1 MNINVNQL
9 LGKADGISGMVS
21 DYNSIK
27 NGSYG
32 KLMKSYYNGQT
43 KGTNGTS
50 KSNKTNKNTTL
61 DKIMSDRKNPTVSKE
76 AAAANTKLNTSLK
89 TLTTALS
96 ALQSKDTYKNKA
108 ANKNT
113 TAANNKTNTN
123 EKNTAANS
131 TAKKSLKDFVSA
143 YNDAV
148 TSSKKST
155 QNNLSKNVANI
166 MKAAKENEDKFK
178 ELGVNIN
185 KDGTMTIDE
194 KKLNEADDE
203 RIEELF
209 DGDKAMSFGSK
220 AASSLNRAASY
231 TVTEDNAD
239 TAAEDA
245 AKTATADKSRSLM
258 DSITGLKDEKTY
270 EEGNAL
276 EEASD
281 FVNYYNS
288 TLNSARNAGTTAVTA
303 NLSSM
308 MQKTAQNSGDLAEIG
323 VNVGTDGRL
332 SINEDTFKKA
342 DAAKVQ
348 DTLTNY
354 AGAIE
359 SDARLLNYYSTTG
372 TEANTGYSANGGYN
386 ITAADLASGIFDNL
400 Q

>member
-1 MNINVNQL
+1 MNINTNQL
-9 LGKADGISGMVS
+9 FGKTDGVSGMVS

-32 KLMKSYYNGQT
+32 KLMKSYYKGQANN
-43 KGTNGTS
+43 TNAAG
-50 KSNKTNKNTTL
+50 KSNKSNRNNTL
-61 DKIMSDRKNPTVSKE
+61 DKLMADRKNPTLSKE
-76 AAAANTKLNTSLK
+76 ATAANAKLNSSLK

-113 TAANNKTNTN
+113 AADKNENN
-123 EKNTAANS
+123 ANS
-131 TAKKSLKDFVSA
+131 SLAKRSLKDFVSS

-148 TSSKKST
+148 KSSKKST
-155 QNNLSKNVANI
+155 MNNISKNVANM

-185 KDGTMTIDE
+185 RDGTLTVNED
-194 KKLNEADDE
+194 KLNSADDE
-203 RIEELF
+203 RIAELF

-231 TVTEDNAD
+231 TVNEENAA

-245 AKTATADKSRSLM
+245 AKTATADRSRSLM
-258 DSITGLKDEKTY
+258 DSITGLKDEETY
-270 EEGNAL
+270 TEGNAL

-281 FVNYYNS
+281 FVDYYNS
-288 TLNSARNAGTTAVTA
+288 TLNSARNAGSTAVTA

-308 MQKTAQNSGDLAEIG
+308 MQKTAQNSGALAEIG
-323 VNVGTDGRL
+323 VNVETDGRL
-332 SINEDTFKKA
+332 SINEDTFRNA
-342 DAAKVQ
+342 DTANVR
-348 DTLTNY
+348 DTLTNF

-372 TEANTGYSANGGYN
+372 TEANAGYSANGGYN
-386 ITAADLASGIFDNL
+386 ITANDLVSGIFDNL

>member
-9 LGKADGISGMVS
+9 FGKTDGVSGMVS

-32 KLMKSYYNGQT
+32 KLMKSYYKGQA
-43 KGTNGTS
+43 GSTNAAGKS
-50 KSNKTNKNTTL
+50 DKSNRNNTL
-61 DKIMSDRKNPTVSKE
+61 DKIMADRKNPTLSKE
-76 AAAANTKLNTSLK
+76 ATAANAKLNSSLK

-113 TAANNKTNTN
+113 AADKNENNANN
-123 EKNTAANS
+123 S
-131 TAKKSLKDFVSA
+131 LAKRSLKDFVSS

-148 TSSKKST
+148 KSSKKST
-155 QNNLSKNVANI
+155 MNNISKNVANM

-185 KDGTMTIDE
+185 RDGTLTVDE

-203 RIEELF
+203 RIAELF

-231 TVTEDNAD
+231 TVNEDNAA

-245 AKTATADKSRSLM
+245 AKTATADRSRSLM
-258 DSITGLKDEKTY
+258 DSITGLKDEETY
-270 EEGNAL
+270 AEGNAL

-281 FVNYYNS
+281 FVDYYNS
-288 TLNSARNAGTTAVTA
+288 TLNSARNAGSTAVTA

-308 MQKTAQNSGDLAEIG
+308 MQKTAQNSGALSEIG

-332 SINEDTFKKA
+332 SINADTFRNT
-342 DAAKVQ
+342 DTAKLQ
-348 DTLTNY
+348 DTLTNF

-359 SDARLLNYYSTTG
+359 SDARLLNYFSTTG
-372 TEANTGYSANGGYN
+372 TEANAGYSANGGYN
-386 ITAADLASGIFDNL
+386 ITANDLVSGIFDNL

>member
-9 LGKADGISGMVS
+9 FGKTDGVSGMVS

-32 KLMKSYYNGQT
+32 KLMKSYYKGQA
-43 KGTNGTS
+43 GSTNAAGKS
-50 KSNKTNKNTTL
+50 DKSNRNNTL
-61 DKIMSDRKNPTVSKE
+61 DKLIADRKNPTLSKE
-76 AAAANTKLNTSLK
+76 ATAANAKLNSSLK

-108 ANKNT
+108 AS
-113 TAANNKTNTN
+113 
-123 EKNTAANS
+123 KNTAADKNENNANNS
-131 TAKKSLKDFVSA
+131 LAKRSLKDFVSS

-148 TSSKKST
+148 KSSKKST
-155 QNNLSKNVANI
+155 MNNISKNVANM

-185 KDGTMTIDE
+185 RDGTLTVNED
-194 KKLNEADDE
+194 KLNSADDE
-203 RIEELF
+203 RIAELF

-231 TVTEDNAD
+231 TVNEDNAA

-245 AKTATADKSRSLM
+245 AKTATADRSRSLM
-258 DSITGLKDEKTY
+258 DSITGLKDEETY
-270 EEGNAL
+270 AEGNAL

-281 FVNYYNS
+281 FVDYYNS
-288 TLNSARNAGTTAVTA
+288 TLNSARNAGSTAVTA

-308 MQKTAQNSGDLAEIG
+308 MQKTAQNSGALSEIG

-332 SINEDTFKKA
+332 SINEDTFKNT
-342 DAAKVQ
+342 DTAKLQ
-348 DTLTNY
+348 DTLTNF

-359 SDARLLNYYSTTG
+359 SDARLLNYFSTTG
-372 TEANTGYSANGGYN
+372 TEANAGYSANGGYN
-386 ITAADLASGIFDNL
+386 ITANDLVSGIFDNL

>member
-9 LGKADGISGMVS
+9 FGKTDGVSGMVS

-32 KLMKSYYNGQT
+32 KLMKSYYKGQA
-43 KGTNGTS
+43 GSTNAAGKS
-50 KSNKTNKNTTL
+50 DKSNRNNTL
-61 DKIMSDRKNPTVSKE
+61 DKIMADRKNPTLSKE
-76 AAAANTKLNTSLK
+76 ATAANAKLNSSLK

-113 TAANNKTNTN
+113 AADKNENNANN
-123 EKNTAANS
+123 S
-131 TAKKSLKDFVSA
+131 LAKRSLKDFVSS

-148 TSSKKST
+148 KSSKKST
-155 QNNLSKNVANI
+155 MNNISKNVANM

-185 KDGTMTIDE
+185 RDGTLTVDE

-203 RIEELF
+203 RIAELF

-231 TVTEDNAD
+231 TVNEDNAA

-245 AKTATADKSRSLM
+245 AKTATADRSRSLM
-258 DSITGLKDEKTY
+258 DSITGLKDEETY
-270 EEGNAL
+270 AEGNAL

-281 FVNYYNS
+281 FVDYYNS
-288 TLNSARNAGTTAVTA
+288 TLNSARNAGSTAVTA

-308 MQKTAQNSGDLAEIG
+308 MQKTAQNSGALAEIG

-332 SINEDTFKKA
+332 SINADTFRNA
-342 DAAKVQ
+342 DTANVR
-348 DTLTNY
+348 DTLTNF

-359 SDARLLNYYSTTG
+359 SDARLLNYFSTTG
-372 TEANTGYSANGGYN
+372 TEANAGYSANGGYN
-386 ITAADLASGIFDNL
+386 ITANDLVSGIFDNL

>member
-9 LGKADGISGMVS
+9 FGKTDGVSGMVS

-32 KLMKSYYNGQT
+32 KLMKSYYKGQA
-43 KGTNGTS
+43 GSTNAAG
-50 KSNKTNKNTTL
+50 KSNKSNRNNTL
-61 DKIMSDRKNPTVSKE
+61 DKLMADRKNPTLSKE
-76 AAAANTKLNTSLK
+76 ATAANAKLNSSLK

-113 TAANNKTNTN
+113 AADKNENNANN
-123 EKNTAANS
+123 S
-131 TAKKSLKDFVSA
+131 LAKRSLKDFVSS

-148 TSSKKST
+148 KSSKKST
-155 QNNLSKNVANI
+155 MNNISKNVSNM

-185 KDGTMTIDE
+185 RDGTLTVNED
-194 KKLNEADDE
+194 KLNSADDE
-203 RIEELF
+203 RIAELF

-231 TVTEDNAD
+231 TVNEENAA

-245 AKTATADKSRSLM
+245 AKTATADRSRSLM
-258 DSITGLKDEKTY
+258 DSITGLKDEETY
-270 EEGNAL
+270 AEDNAL

-281 FVNYYNS
+281 FVDYYNS
-288 TLNSARNAGTTAVTA
+288 TLNSARNAGSTAVTA

-308 MQKTAQNSGDLAEIG
+308 MQKTAQNSGALSEIG

-332 SINEDTFKKA
+332 SINEDTFKNT
-342 DAAKVQ
+342 DTAKLQ
-348 DTLTNY
+348 DTLTNF

-359 SDARLLNYYSTTG
+359 SDARLLNYFSTTG
-372 TEANTGYSANGGYN
+372 TEANAGYSANGGYN
-386 ITAADLASGIFDNL
+386 ITANDLVSGIFDNL

>member
-9 LGKADGISGMVS
+9 FGKTDGVSGMVS

-32 KLMKSYYNGQT
+32 KLMKSYYKGQA
-43 KGTNGTS
+43 GSTNAAGKS
-50 KSNKTNKNTTL
+50 DKSNRNNTL
-61 DKIMSDRKNPTVSKE
+61 DKIMADRKNPTLSKE
-76 AAAANTKLNTSLK
+76 ATAANAKLNSSLK

-113 TAANNKTNTN
+113 AADKNENNANN
-123 EKNTAANS
+123 S
-131 TAKKSLKDFVSA
+131 LAKRSLKDFVSS

-148 TSSKKST
+148 KSSKKST
-155 QNNLSKNVANI
+155 MNNISKNVANM

-185 KDGTMTIDE
+185 RDGTLTVNED
-194 KKLNEADDE
+194 KLNSADDE
-203 RIEELF
+203 RIAELF

-231 TVTEDNAD
+231 TVNEDNAA

-245 AKTATADKSRSLM
+245 AKTATADRSRSLM
-258 DSITGLKDEKTY
+258 DSITGLKDEETY
-270 EEGNAL
+270 AEGNAL

-281 FVNYYNS
+281 FVDYYNS
-288 TLNSARNAGTTAVTA
+288 TLNSARNAGSTAVTA

-308 MQKTAQNSGDLAEIG
+308 MQKTAQNSGALAEIG

-332 SINEDTFKKA
+332 SINADTFRNT
-342 DAAKVQ
+342 DTAKLQ
-348 DTLTNY
+348 DTLTNF

-359 SDARLLNYYSTTG
+359 SDARLLNYFSTTG
-372 TEANTGYSANGGYN
+372 TEANAGYSANGGYN
-386 ITAADLASGIFDNL
+386 ITANDLVSGIFDNL

>member
-9 LGKADGISGMVS
+9 FGKTDGVSGMVS

-32 KLMKSYYNGQT
+32 KLMKSYYKGQA
-43 KGTNGTS
+43 GSTNAAGKS
-50 KSNKTNKNTTL
+50 DKSNRNNTL
-61 DKIMSDRKNPTVSKE
+61 DKIMADRKNPTLSKE
-76 AAAANTKLNTSLK
+76 ATAANAKLNSSLK

-113 TAANNKTNTN
+113 AADKNENNANN
-123 EKNTAANS
+123 S
-131 TAKKSLKDFVSA
+131 LAKRSLKDFVSS

-148 TSSKKST
+148 KSSKKST
-155 QNNLSKNVANI
+155 MNNISKNVANM

-185 KDGTMTIDE
+185 RDGTLTVNED
-194 KKLNEADDE
+194 KLNSADDE
-203 RIEELF
+203 RIAELF

-231 TVTEDNAD
+231 TVNEDNAA
-239 TAAEDA
+239 TAAKDA
-245 AKTATADKSRSLM
+245 AKTATADRSRSLM
-258 DSITGLKDEKTY
+258 DSITGLKDEETY
-270 EEGNAL
+270 AEGNAL

-281 FVNYYNS
+281 FVDYYNS
-288 TLNSARNAGTTAVTA
+288 TLNSARNAGSTAVTA

-308 MQKTAQNSGDLAEIG
+308 MQKTAQNSGALAEIG

-332 SINEDTFKKA
+332 SINADTFRNA
-342 DAAKVQ
+342 DTANVR
-348 DTLTNY
+348 DTLTNF

-359 SDARLLNYYSTTG
+359 SDARLLNYFSTTG
-372 TEANTGYSANGGYN
+372 TEANAGYSANGGYN
-386 ITAADLASGIFDNL
+386 ITANDLVSGIFDNL

>member
-9 LGKADGISGMVS
+9 FGKTDGVSGMVS

-32 KLMKSYYNGQT
+32 KLMKSYYKGQA
-43 KGTNGTS
+43 GSTNAAG
-50 KSNKTNKNTTL
+50 KSNKSNRNNTL
-61 DKIMSDRKNPTVSKE
+61 DKLMADRKNPTLSKE
-76 AAAANTKLNTSLK
+76 ATAANAKLNSSLK

-113 TAANNKTNTN
+113 AADKSENN
-123 EKNTAANS
+123 ANDS
-131 TAKKSLKDFVSA
+131 LAKRSLKDFVSS

-148 TSSKKST
+148 KSSKKST
-155 QNNLSKNVANI
+155 MNNISKNVANM

-185 KDGTMTIDE
+185 RDGTLTVDE
-194 KKLNEADDE
+194 KRLNEADDE
-203 RIEELF
+203 RIAELF

-231 TVTEDNAD
+231 TVNEENAA

-245 AKTATADKSRSLM
+245 AKTATADRSRSLM
-258 DSITGLKDEKTY
+258 DSITGLKDEETY
-270 EEGNAL
+270 AEGNAL

-281 FVNYYNS
+281 FVDYYNS
-288 TLNSARNAGTTAVTA
+288 TLNSARNAGSTAVTA

-308 MQKTAQNSGDLAEIG
+308 MQKTAQNSGALAEIG

-332 SINEDTFKKA
+332 SINEDTFKNT
-342 DAAKVQ
+342 DTAKLQ
-348 DTLTNY
+348 DTLTNF

-359 SDARLLNYYSTTG
+359 SDARRLNYFSTTG
-372 TEANTGYSANGGYN
+372 TEANAGYSANGGYN
-386 ITAADLASGIFDNL
+386 ITANELVSGIFDNL

>member
-9 LGKADGISGMVS
+9 FDKTDGVSGMVS

-32 KLMKSYYNGQT
+32 KLMKSYYKGQASS
-43 KGTNGTS
+43 TNAAG
-50 KSNKTNKNTTL
+50 KSNKSNRNNTL
-61 DKIMSDRKNPTVSKE
+61 DKIMADRKNPTVSKE
-76 AAAANTKLNTSLK
+76 ATAANAKLNSSLK

-113 TAANNKTNTN
+113 AADKNENNANN
-123 EKNTAANS
+123 S
-131 TAKKSLKDFVSA
+131 LAKRSLKDFVSS

-148 TSSKKST
+148 KSSKKST
-155 QNNLSKNVANI
+155 MNNISKNVANM

-185 KDGTMTIDE
+185 RDGTLTVDE

-203 RIEELF
+203 RIAELF

-231 TVTEDNAD
+231 TVNEDNAA

-245 AKTATADKSRSLM
+245 AKTATADRSRSLM
-258 DSITGLKDEKTY
+258 DSITGLKDEETY
-270 EEGNAL
+270 AEGNAL

-281 FVNYYNS
+281 FVDYYNS
-288 TLNSARNAGTTAVTA
+288 TLNSARNAGSTAVTA

-308 MQKTAQNSGDLAEIG
+308 MQKTAQNSGALAEIG

-332 SINEDTFKKA
+332 SINADTFRNA
-342 DAAKVQ
+342 DTANVR

-372 TEANTGYSANGGYN
+372 TEANAGYSANGGYN
-386 ITAADLASGIFDNL
+386 ITANDLVSGIFDNL

>member
-1 MNINVNQL
+1 MNINTNQL
-9 LGKADGISGMVS
+9 FGKTDGVSGMVS

-32 KLMKSYYNGQT
+32 KLMKSYYKGQA
-43 KGTNGTS
+43 GSTNAAG
-50 KSNKTNKNTTL
+50 KSNKSNRNNTL
-61 DKIMSDRKNPTVSKE
+61 DKLIADRKNPTLSKE
-76 AAAANTKLNTSLK
+76 ATAANAKLNSSLK

-113 TAANNKTNTN
+113 AADKNENNANN
-123 EKNTAANS
+123 S
-131 TAKKSLKDFVSA
+131 LAKRSLKDFVSS

-148 TSSKKST
+148 KSSKKST
-155 QNNLSKNVANI
+155 MNNISKNVSNM

-185 KDGTMTIDE
+185 RDGTLTVNED
-194 KKLNEADDE
+194 KLNSADDE
-203 RIEELF
+203 RIAELF

-231 TVTEDNAD
+231 TVNEENAA

-245 AKTATADKSRSLM
+245 AKTATADRSRSLM
-258 DSITGLKDEKTY
+258 DSITGLKDEETY
-270 EEGNAL
+270 AEGNAL

-281 FVNYYNS
+281 FVDYYNS
-288 TLNSARNAGTTAVTA
+288 TLNSARNAGSTAVTA

-308 MQKTAQNSGDLAEIG
+308 MQKTAQNSGALAEIG

-332 SINEDTFKKA
+332 SINADTFRNT
-342 DAAKVQ
+342 DTAKLQ
-348 DTLTNY
+348 DTLTNF

-359 SDARLLNYYSTTG
+359 SDARLLNYFSTTG
-372 TEANTGYSANGGYN
+372 TEANAGYSANGGYN
-386 ITAADLASGIFDNL
+386 ITANDLVSGIFDNL

>member
-1 MNINVNQL
+1 MNINVNHL
-9 LGKADGISGMVS
+9 FGKTDGVSGMVS

-32 KLMKSYYNGQT
+32 KLMKSYYKGQA
-43 KGTNGTS
+43 GSTNAAGKS
-50 KSNKTNKNTTL
+50 DKSNRNNTL
-61 DKIMSDRKNPTVSKE
+61 DKIMADRKNPTLSKE
-76 AAAANTKLNTSLK
+76 ATAANAKLNSSLK

-113 TAANNKTNTN
+113 AADKNENNANN
-123 EKNTAANS
+123 S
-131 TAKKSLKDFVSA
+131 LAKRSLKDFVSS

-148 TSSKKST
+148 KSSKKST
-155 QNNLSKNVANI
+155 MNNISKNVANM

-185 KDGTMTIDE
+185 RDGTLTVNED
-194 KKLNEADDE
+194 KLNSADDE
-203 RIEELF
+203 RIAELF

-231 TVTEDNAD
+231 TVNEDNAA
-239 TAAEDA
+239 TAAKDA
-245 AKTATADKSRSLM
+245 AKTATADRSRSLM
-258 DSITGLKDEKTY
+258 DSITGLKDEETY
-270 EEGNAL
+270 AEGNAL

-281 FVNYYNS
+281 FVDYYNS
-288 TLNSARNAGTTAVTA
+288 TLNSARNAGSTAVTA

-308 MQKTAQNSGDLAEIG
+308 MQKTAQNSGALAEIG

-332 SINEDTFKKA
+332 SINADTFRNT
-342 DAAKVQ
+342 DTAKLQ
-348 DTLTNY
+348 DTLTNF

-359 SDARLLNYYSTTG
+359 SDARLLNYFSTTG
-372 TEANTGYSANGGYN
+372 TEANAGYSANGGYN
-386 ITAADLASGIFDNL
+386 ITANDLVSGIFDNL

>member
-9 LGKADGISGMVS
+9 FGKTDGVSGMVS

-32 KLMKSYYNGQT
+32 KLMKSYYKGQA
-43 KGTNGTS
+43 GSTNAAG
-50 KSNKTNKNTTL
+50 KSNKSNRNNTL
-61 DKIMSDRKNPTVSKE
+61 DKLMADRKNPTLSKE
-76 AAAANTKLNTSLK
+76 ATAANAKLNSSLK

-113 TAANNKTNTN
+113 AADKSENN
-123 EKNTAANS
+123 ANDS
-131 TAKKSLKDFVSA
+131 LAKRSLKDFVSS

-148 TSSKKST
+148 KSSKKST
-155 QNNLSKNVANI
+155 MNNISKNVANM

-185 KDGTMTIDE
+185 RDGTLTVNED
-194 KKLNEADDE
+194 KLNSADDE
-203 RIEELF
+203 RIAELF

-231 TVTEDNAD
+231 TVNEENAA

-245 AKTATADKSRSLM
+245 AKTATADRSRSLM
-258 DSITGLKDEKTY
+258 DSITGLKDEETY
-270 EEGNAL
+270 AEGNAL

-281 FVNYYNS
+281 FVDYYNS
-288 TLNSARNAGTTAVTA
+288 TLNSARNAGSTAVTA

-308 MQKTAQNSGDLAEIG
+308 MQKTAQNSGALAEIG

-332 SINEDTFKKA
+332 SINEDTFKNT
-342 DAAKVQ
+342 DTAKLQ
-348 DTLTNY
+348 NTLTNF

-359 SDARLLNYYSTTG
+359 SDARLLNYFSTTG
-372 TEANTGYSANGGYN
+372 TEANAGYSANGGYN
-386 ITAADLASGIFDNL
+386 ITANDLVSGIFDNL

>member
-9 LGKADGISGMVS
+9 FGKTDGVSGMVS

-32 KLMKSYYNGQT
+32 KLMKSYYKGQA
-43 KGTNGTS
+43 GSTNAAGKS
-50 KSNKTNKNTTL
+50 DKSNRNNTL
-61 DKIMSDRKNPTVSKE
+61 DKIMADRKNPTLSKE
-76 AAAANTKLNTSLK
+76 ATAANAKLNSSLK

-113 TAANNKTNTN
+113 VADKNENNANN
-123 EKNTAANS
+123 S
-131 TAKKSLKDFVSA
+131 LAKRSLKDFVSS

-148 TSSKKST
+148 KSSKKST
-155 QNNLSKNVANI
+155 MNNISKNVANM

-185 KDGTMTIDE
+185 RDGTLTVNED
-194 KKLNEADDE
+194 KLNSADDE
-203 RIEELF
+203 RIAELF

-231 TVTEDNAD
+231 TVNEDNAA

-245 AKTATADKSRSLM
+245 AKTATADRSRSLM
-258 DSITGLKDEKTY
+258 DSITGLKDEETY
-270 EEGNAL
+270 AEGNAL

-281 FVNYYNS
+281 FVDYYNS
-288 TLNSARNAGTTAVTA
+288 TLNSARNAGSTAVTA

-308 MQKTAQNSGDLAEIG
+308 MQKTAQNSGALAEIG

-332 SINEDTFKKA
+332 SINADTFRNT
-342 DAAKVQ
+342 DTAKLQ
-348 DTLTNY
+348 DTLTNF

-359 SDARLLNYYSTTG
+359 SDARLLNYFSTTG
-372 TEANTGYSANGGYN
+372 TEANAGYSANGGYN
-386 ITAADLASGIFDNL
+386 ITANDLVSGIFDNL

>member
-9 LGKADGISGMVS
+9 FGKTDGISGMVS

-113 TAANNKTNTN
+113 NTANKANTN
-123 EKNTAANS
+123 EKNTTNS

-155 QNNLSKNVANI
+155 MNNISKNVSNM
-166 MKAAKENEDKFK
+166 MKAAKDNEDKFK

-185 KDGTMTIDE
+185 KDGTLSINE
-194 KKLNEADDE
+194 KMLNEADDE
-203 RIEELF
+203 RIADLF
-209 DGDKAMSFGSK
+209 D
-220 AASSLNRAASY
+220 
-231 TVTEDNAD
+231 
-239 TAAEDA
+239 
-245 AKTATADKSRSLM
+245 
-258 DSITGLKDEKTY
+258 
-270 EEGNAL
+270 
-276 EEASD
+276 
-281 FVNYYNS
+281 
-288 TLNSARNAGTTAVTA
+288 
-303 NLSSM
+303 
-308 MQKTAQNSGDLAEIG
+308 
-323 VNVGTDGRL
+323 
-332 SINEDTFKKA
+332 
-342 DAAKVQ
+342 
-348 DTLTNY
+348 
-354 AGAIE
+354 
-359 SDARLLNYYSTTG
+359 
-372 TEANTGYSANGGYN
+372 
-386 ITAADLASGIFDNL
+386 
-400 Q
+400 

>member
-9 LGKADGISGMVS
+9 FGKTDGVSGMVS

-32 KLMKSYYNGQT
+32 KLMKSYYKGQA
-43 KGTNGTS
+43 GSTNAAGKS
-50 KSNKTNKNTTL
+50 DKSNRNNTL
-61 DKIMSDRKNPTVSKE
+61 DKIMADRKNPTISKE
-76 AAAANTKLNTSLK
+76 ATAANAKLNSSLK

-113 TAANNKTNTN
+113 AADKNENNANN
-123 EKNTAANS
+123 S
-131 TAKKSLKDFVSA
+131 LAKRSLKDFVSS

-148 TSSKKST
+148 KSSKKST
-155 QNNLSKNVANI
+155 MNNISKNVANM

-185 KDGTMTIDE
+185 RDGTLTVDE

-203 RIEELF
+203 RIAELF

-231 TVTEDNAD
+231 TVNEDNAA

-245 AKTATADKSRSLM
+245 AKTATADRSRSLM
-258 DSITGLKDEKTY
+258 DSITGLKDEETY
-270 EEGNAL
+270 AEGNAL

-281 FVNYYNS
+281 FVDYYNS
-288 TLNSARNAGTTAVTA
+288 TLNSARNAGSTAVTA

-308 MQKTAQNSGDLAEIG
+308 MQKTAQNSGALAEIG

-332 SINEDTFKKA
+332 SINEDTFRNA
-342 DAAKVQ
+342 DTANVR
-348 DTLTNY
+348 DTLTNF

-359 SDARLLNYYSTTG
+359 SDARLLNYFSTTG
-372 TEANTGYSANGGYN
+372 TEANAGYSANGGYN
-386 ITAADLASGIFDNL
+386 ITANDLVSGIFDNL

>member
-9 LGKADGISGMVS
+9 FGKTDGVSGMVS

-32 KLMKSYYNGQT
+32 KLMKSYYKGQA
-43 KGTNGTS
+43 GSTNAAGKS
-50 KSNKTNKNTTL
+50 DKSNRNNTL
-61 DKIMSDRKNPTVSKE
+61 DKIMADRKNPTLSKE
-76 AAAANTKLNTSLK
+76 ATAANAKLNSSLK

-113 TAANNKTNTN
+113 AADKNENNANN
-123 EKNTAANS
+123 S
-131 TAKKSLKDFVSA
+131 LAKRSLKDFVSS

-148 TSSKKST
+148 KSSKKST
-155 QNNLSKNVANI
+155 MNNISKNVANM

-185 KDGTMTIDE
+185 RDGTLTVNED
-194 KKLNEADDE
+194 KLNSADDE
-203 RIEELF
+203 RIAELF

-231 TVTEDNAD
+231 TVNEDNAA

-245 AKTATADKSRSLM
+245 AKTATADRSRSLM
-258 DSITGLKDEKTY
+258 DSITGLKDEETY
-270 EEGNAL
+270 AEGNAL

-281 FVNYYNS
+281 FVDYYNS
-288 TLNSARNAGTTAVTA
+288 TLNSARNAGSTAVTA

-308 MQKTAQNSGDLAEIG
+308 MQKTAQNSGALAEIG

-332 SINEDTFKKA
+332 SINADTFRNA
-342 DAAKVQ
+342 DTANVR
-348 DTLTNY
+348 DTLTNF

-359 SDARLLNYYSTTG
+359 SDARLLNYFSTTG
-372 TEANTGYSANGGYN
+372 TEANAGYSANGGYN
-386 ITAADLASGIFDNL
+386 ITANDLVSGIFDNL

>member
-9 LGKADGISGMVS
+9 FGKTDGVSGMVS

-32 KLMKSYYNGQT
+32 KLMKSYYKGQA
-43 KGTNGTS
+43 GSTNAAGKS
-50 KSNKTNKNTTL
+50 DKSNRNNTL
-61 DKIMSDRKNPTVSKE
+61 DKIMADRKNPTLSKE
-76 AAAANTKLNTSLK
+76 ATAANAKLNSSLK

-113 TAANNKTNTN
+113 AADKNENNANN
-123 EKNTAANS
+123 S
-131 TAKKSLKDFVSA
+131 LAKRSLKDFVSS

-148 TSSKKST
+148 KSSKKST
-155 QNNLSKNVANI
+155 MNNISKNVANM

-185 KDGTMTIDE
+185 RDGTLTVNED
-194 KKLNEADDE
+194 KLNSADDE
-203 RIEELF
+203 RIAELF

-231 TVTEDNAD
+231 TVNEDNAA
-239 TAAEDA
+239 TAAKDA
-245 AKTATADKSRSLM
+245 AKTATADRSRSLM
-258 DSITGLKDEKTY
+258 DSITGLKDEETY
-270 EEGNAL
+270 AEGNAL

-281 FVNYYNS
+281 FVDYYNS
-288 TLNSARNAGTTAVTA
+288 TLNSARNAGSTAVTA

-308 MQKTAQNSGDLAEIG
+308 MQKTAQNSGALAEIG

-332 SINEDTFKKA
+332 SINADTFRNT
-342 DAAKVQ
+342 DTAKLQ
-348 DTLTNY
+348 DTLTNF

-359 SDARLLNYYSTTG
+359 SDARLLNYFSTTG
-372 TEANTGYSANGGYN
+372 TEANAGYSANGGYN
-386 ITAADLASGIFDNL
+386 ITANDLVSGIFDNL

>member
-9 LGKADGISGMVS
+9 FGKTDGVSGMVS

-32 KLMKSYYNGQT
+32 KLMKSYYKGQADS
-43 KGTNGTS
+43 TNAAG
-50 KSNKTNKNTTL
+50 KSNKSNRNNTL
-61 DKIMSDRKNPTVSKE
+61 DKLIADRKNPTLSKE
-76 AAAANTKLNTSLK
+76 ATAANAKLNSSLK

-113 TAANNKTNTN
+113 VADKNENNANN
-123 EKNTAANS
+123 S
-131 TAKKSLKDFVSA
+131 LAKRSLKDFVSS

-148 TSSKKST
+148 KSSKKST
-155 QNNLSKNVANI
+155 MNNISKNVANM

-185 KDGTMTIDE
+185 RDGTLTVNED
-194 KKLNEADDE
+194 KLNSADDE
-203 RIEELF
+203 RISELF

-231 TVTEDNAD
+231 TVNEDNAA

-245 AKTATADKSRSLM
+245 AKTATADRSRSLM
-258 DSITGLKDEKTY
+258 DSITGLKDEETY
-270 EEGNAL
+270 AEGNVL

-281 FVNYYNS
+281 FVDYYNS
-288 TLNSARNAGTTAVTA
+288 TLNSARNAGSTAVTA

-308 MQKTAQNSGDLAEIG
+308 MQKTAQNSGALSEIG

-332 SINEDTFKKA
+332 SINEDTFKNTDTA
-342 DAAKVQ
+342 RLQ
-348 DTLTNY
+348 DTLTNF

-359 SDARLLNYYSTTG
+359 SDARLLNYFSTTG
-372 TEANTGYSANGGYN
+372 TEANAGYSANGGYN
-386 ITAADLASGIFDNL
+386 ITANDLVSGIFDNL